1 MPFNLE
7 IVFGPPGN
15 RRLHVSNLITLDT
28 PLSILWSGNLCYL
41 VLADREKGADGI
53 DKVLWLLSIDRL
65 QGFVAQLEISAST

>member
-28 PLSILWSGNLCYL
+28 PPYILWSENLCYL
-41 VLADREKGADGI
+41 VLADSEKNADGI
-53 DKVLWLLSIDRL
+53 DKCTMATVN
-65 QGFVAQLEISAST
+65 